1 VQNSKQLLG
10 ATGEEIAVDYLI
22 SQGYVVFDRNW
33 RSKSGEIDIIAS
45 EKFNSQDELIFI
57 EVKTRSS
64 RDYGDPIEAISA
76 TKYLRMYRLAL
87 EWLIENSA
95 SREAWRLDVIS
106 IVISRAQEI
115 EIDHL
120 KRVCA

>member
-1 VQNSKQLLG
+1 MQNSKQQLG

-87 EWLIENSA
+87 EWLSENSA

>member
-1 VQNSKQLLG
+1 MQNSKQLLG

-87 EWLIENSA
+87 EWLSENSA

-115 EIDHL
+115 EIEHL

>member
-1 VQNSKQLLG
+1 MQNSKQLLG
-10 ATGEEIAVDYLI
+10 ATGEEIAVDYLV

-33 RSKSGEIDIIAS
+33 RSKSGEINIIAS

-64 RDYGDPIEAISA
+64 RDYGDPIQAITA

-87 EWLIENSA
+87 EWLSENSA

>member
-10 ATGEEIAVDYLI
+10 ATGEKIAVDYLV

-64 RDYGDPIEAISA
+64 RDYGDPIQAITA

-87 EWLIENSA
+87 EWLSENSA
-95 SREAWRLDVIS
+95 SRESWRLDVIS

>member
-10 ATGEEIAVDYLI
+10 ATGEEIAVDYLV

-87 EWLIENSA
+87 EWLSENSA

>member
-1 VQNSKQLLG
+1 MQNSKQLLG
-10 ATGEEIAVDYLI
+10 ATGEEIAVDYLV

-64 RDYGDPIEAISA
+64 RDYGDHIEAITA
-76 TKYLRMYRLAL
+76 TKYLIMYRLAL
-87 EWLIENSA
+87 EWLSENSA

-106 IVISRAQEI
+106 IVISRAQEV

>member
-1 VQNSKQLLG
+1 MQNSRQLLG

-64 RDYGDPIEAISA
+64 RDYGDPIEAITA

-87 EWLIENSA
+87 EWLSENSA

-106 IVISRAQEI
+106 IVISRAQEV

>member
-1 VQNSKQLLG
+1 MQNSKQLLG
-10 ATGEEIAVDYLI
+10 ATGEEIAVDYLV

-64 RDYGDPIEAISA
+64 RDYGDPIQAITA

-87 EWLIENSA
+87 EWLSENSA
-95 SREAWRLDVIS
+95 SRESWRLDVIS

>member
-1 VQNSKQLLG
+1 MQNSKQVLG
-10 ATGEEIAVDYLI
+10 ATGEEIAVDYLV

-33 RSKSGEIDIIAS
+33 RSKGGEIDIIAS

-64 RDYGDPIEAISA
+64 RDYGDPIEAITA

-87 EWLIENSA
+87 EWLSENSA

>member
-10 ATGEEIAVDYLI
+10 ATGEEIAVDYLV

-64 RDYGDPIEAISA
+64 RDYGDPIEAITA

-87 EWLIENSA
+87 EWLSENSA

>member
-1 VQNSKQLLG
+1 VQNSKQVLG
-10 ATGEEIAVDYLI
+10 ATGEEIAVDYLV

-64 RDYGDPIEAISA
+64 RDYGDPIEAITA

-87 EWLIENSA
+87 EWLSENSA

>member
-1 VQNSKQLLG
+1 MQNSKQLLG
-10 ATGEEIAVDYLI
+10 ATGEEIAVDYLV

-64 RDYGDPIEAISA
+64 RDYGDPIQAITA

-87 EWLIENSA
+87 EWLSENSA

-106 IVISRAQEI
+106 IVISKADQI

>member
-1 VQNSKQLLG
+1 MQNSKQLLG

-45 EKFNSQDELIFI
+45 EKFNSHDELIFI

-87 EWLIENSA
+87 EWLSENSA

-106 IVISRAQEI
+106 IVISRAQKI

>member
-1 VQNSKQLLG
+1 MQNSKQILG
-10 ATGEEIAVDYLI
+10 ATGEEIAVDYLV

-64 RDYGDPIEAISA
+64 RDYGDPIEAITA

-87 EWLIENSA
+87 EWLSENSA

>member
-1 VQNSKQLLG
+1 MQNSKQLLG

-87 EWLIENSA
+87 EWLSENSA

-106 IVISRAQEI
+106 IVISRAQKI

>member
-1 VQNSKQLLG
+1 MQNSKQLLG
-10 ATGEEIAVDYLI
+10 ATGEEIAVDYLV

-64 RDYGDPIEAISA
+64 RDYGDPIEAITA

-87 EWLIENSA
+87 EWLSENSA

-115 EIDHL
+115 DIDHL

>member
-1 VQNSKQLLG
+1 MQNSKQLLG

-87 EWLIENSA
+87 EWLSENSA

-115 EIDHL
+115 DIDHL

>member
-1 VQNSKQLLG
+1 VQNSKQVLG
-10 ATGEEIAVDYLI
+10 ASGEEIAVDYLI

-33 RSKSGEIDIIAS
+33 RSKTGEIDIVAS
-45 EKFNSQDELIFI
+45 EKSNSRDELIFV

-64 RDYGDPIEAISA
+64 RDYGDPLEAISA
-76 TKYLRMYRLAL
+76 TKYLRMYRLAI
-87 EWLIENSA
+87 EWLSENSA
-95 SREAWRLDVIS
+95 SREPWRLDVIS
-106 IVISRAQEI
+106 IVISKTQEI

>member
-1 VQNSKQLLG
+1 MQNSKQLLG
-10 ATGEEIAVDYLI
+10 ATGEEIAVDYLV

-87 EWLIENSA
+87 EWLSENSA

-115 EIDHL
+115 EIEHL

>member
-87 EWLIENSA
+87 EWLSENSA
-95 SREAWRLDVIS
+95 SCEAWRLDVIS

-120 KRVCA
+120 KRDCA

>member
-1 VQNSKQLLG
+1 MQNSKQLLG

-64 RDYGDPIEAISA
+64 RDYGDPIEAITA

>member
-1 VQNSKQLLG
+1 MQNSKQLLG
-10 ATGEEIAVDYLI
+10 ATGEEIAVDYLV

-64 RDYGDPIEAISA
+64 RDYGDPIEAITA
-76 TKYLRMYRLAL
+76 TKYLRMHRLAL
-87 EWLIENSA
+87 EWLSENNA

>member
-1 VQNSKQLLG
+1 MQNSKQLLG
-10 ATGEEIAVDYLI
+10 ATGEEIAVDYLV

-64 RDYGDPIEAISA
+64 RDYGDPIQAITA

-87 EWLIENSA
+87 EWLSENSA

-115 EIDHL
+115 EINHL

>member
-10 ATGEEIAVDYLI
+10 ATGEEIAVDYLV

-45 EKFNSQDELIFI
+45 EKFNSQEELIFI

-64 RDYGDPIEAISA
+64 RDYGDPIEAITA

-87 EWLIENSA
+87 EWLSENSA

-115 EIDHL
+115 DIDHL

>member
-1 VQNSKQLLG
+1 MQNSKQLLG

-87 EWLIENSA
+87 EWLSENSA

>member
-22 SQGYVVFDRNW
+22 AQGYVVFDRNW
-33 RSKSGEIDIIAS
+33 RSKTGEIDIVAS
-45 EKFNSQDELIFI
+45 EKSNSRDELIFV

-64 RDYGDPIEAISA
+64 RDYGDPMEAISA
-76 TKYLRMYRLAL
+76 TKYLRMYRLAI
-87 EWLIENSA
+87 EWLSENSA
-95 SREAWRLDVIS
+95 NREPWRLDVIS
-106 IVISRAQEI
+106 IIISKADQI
-115 EIDHL
+115 EINHL

>member
-10 ATGEEIAVDYLI
+10 ATGEEIAVDYLV

-64 RDYGDPIEAISA
+64 RDYGDPIQAITA

-87 EWLIENSA
+87 EWLSENSA

>member
-1 VQNSKQLLG
+1 MQNSKQLLG
-10 ATGEEIAVDYLI
+10 ATGEEIAVDYLV

-64 RDYGDPIEAISA
+64 RDYGDPIQAITA

-87 EWLIENSA
+87 EWLSENSA

-120 KRVCA
+120 ERVCA

>member
-1 VQNSKQLLG
+1 MQNSKQLLG
-10 ATGEEIAVDYLI
+10 ATGEEIAVDYLV

-64 RDYGDPIEAISA
+64 RDYGDPIEAITA

-87 EWLIENSA
+87 EWLSENSA

-106 IVISRAQEI
+106 IVISRTQEI

>member
-1 VQNSKQLLG
+1 
-10 ATGEEIAVDYLI
+10 
-22 SQGYVVFDRNW
+22 
-33 RSKSGEIDIIAS
+33 
-45 EKFNSQDELIFI
+45 
-57 EVKTRSS
+57 
-64 RDYGDPIEAISA
+64 
-76 TKYLRMYRLAL
+76 MYRLAL
-87 EWLIENSA
+87 EWLSENSA

>member
-10 ATGEEIAVDYLI
+10 ATGEEIAVDYLV

-64 RDYGDPIEAISA
+64 RDYGDPIQAITA

-87 EWLIENSA
+87 EWLSENSA

-106 IVISRAQEI
+106 IVISISQEI

>member
-1 VQNSKQLLG
+1 MQNSKQVLG
-10 ATGEEIAVDYLI
+10 ASGEEIAVDYLI

-33 RSKSGEIDIIAS
+33 RSKTGEIDIVAS
-45 EKFNSQDELIFI
+45 EKSNSRDELIFV

-64 RDYGDPIEAISA
+64 RDFGDPLEAISA
-76 TKYLRMYRLAL
+76 TKYLRMYRLAI
-87 EWLIENSA
+87 EWLSENSA
-95 SREAWRLDVIS
+95 SREPWRLDVIS
-106 IVISRAQEI
+106 IVISKADKV

>member
-1 VQNSKQLLG
+1 MQNKKQILG
-10 ATGEEIAVDYLI
+10 TSGEEIAVDYLI

-33 RSKSGEIDIIAS
+33 RSKTGEIDIVAS
-45 EKFNSQDELIFI
+45 EPIDTRDELIFV

-64 RDYGDPIEAISA
+64 RDFGDPIEAISA

-87 EWLIENSA
+87 EWLSENSA
-95 SREAWRLDVIS
+95 NREPWRLDVIS
-106 IVISRAQEI
+106 IIISKEHKV

>member
-1 VQNSKQLLG
+1 MQNSKQLLG
-10 ATGEEIAVDYLI
+10 ATGEEIAVDYLV

-57 EVKTRSS
+57 EVKSRSS
-64 RDYGDPIEAISA
+64 RDYGDPIEAITA

-87 EWLIENSA
+87 EWLSENNA

>member
-1 VQNSKQLLG
+1 LG
-10 ATGEEIAVDYLI
+10 ATGEEIAVDYLV

-45 EKFNSQDELIFI
+45 EKFNSHDELIFI

-87 EWLIENSA
+87 EWLSENSA

>member
-10 ATGEEIAVDYLI
+10 ATGEEIAVDYLV

-64 RDYGDPIEAISA
+64 RDYGDPIQAITA

-87 EWLIENSA
+87 EWLSENSA

-106 IVISRAQEI
+106 IVISRAQEV

>member
-1 VQNSKQLLG
+1 MQNSKQLLG
-10 ATGEEIAVDYLI
+10 ATGEEIAVDYLV

-64 RDYGDPIEAISA
+64 RDYGDPIEAITS

-87 EWLIENSA
+87 EWLSENSA